1 MSRNSQ
7 ISVSLIGAT
16 QMNKTITGTRL
27 QDETGADFLVVNVP
41 WRWLATPEVA
51 GKTIMAFSI
60 FEFPYVFAIRR
71 TGRWLYLGKDS
82 LTAICESILGQR
94 PKWQGI
100 SVSSSSPI

>member
-1 MSRNSQ
+1 MD
-7 ISVSLIGAT
+7 T
-16 QMNKTITGTRL
+16 TIIGTRL
-27 QDETGADFLVVNVP
+27 QDETGADFLVINVP

-51 GKTIMAFSI
+51 GETIMALSI

-94 PKWQGI
+94 PRWQEI
-100 SVSSSSPI
+100 TVSSSSPI